1 MVLGQRFDTSTRS
14 LDLSD
19 MYHDPGMFTLLQL
32 YVYNII
38 KYWTLL
44 SVFREHGIKASM
56 YNREF
61 VACVISLIAQYCPE
75 VSDLTITGDEH

>member
-19 MYHDPGMFTLLQL
+19 MYHEPGMFTLAAMHVCM
-32 YVYNII
+32 YVCNVIS
-38 KYWTLL
+38 L

-61 VACVISLIAQYCPE
+61 VTCVLSLIAQYCPE
-75 VSDLTITGDEH
+75 VSDFAIFNEKC